1 MIDATHL
8 AWMRGLQERA
18 MPGTIV
24 IQRHTLAQD
33 SMHGFSETWAAVGT
47 VVGRIYPQNS
57 QRSEYVT
64 GERVGAETRWDAT
77 FPVGTDVT
85 AEDRLLYQS
94 RTWEVVGVNNDE
106 MWQTAVRCECTALNE
121 EQQI

>member
-1 MIDATHL
+1 
-8 AWMRGLQERA
+8 

-24 IQRHTLAQD
+24 IQRRTLTQD

-47 VVGRIYPQNS
+47 VIGRIYPRNNQSN
-57 QRSEYVT
+57 EYVA
-64 GERVGAETRWDAT
+64 GDRVTAETQWYAT
-77 FPVGTDVT
+77 APVGTDVI
-85 AEDRLLYQS
+85 AEDRLSYES

-121 EQQI
+121 EQRI